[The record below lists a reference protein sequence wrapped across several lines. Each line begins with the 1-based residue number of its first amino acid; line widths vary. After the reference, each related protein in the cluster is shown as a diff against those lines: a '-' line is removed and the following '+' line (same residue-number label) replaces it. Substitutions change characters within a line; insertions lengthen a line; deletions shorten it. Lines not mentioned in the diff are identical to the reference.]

1 MLNKLVKGFVVGV
14 ALIGSLTMVGCESSM
29 DEEFTERNLEVIE
42 SYKPLGHE
50 DYEYY
55 IHTAKS
61 KDEID
66 NGLIEE
72 MAKSRYLS
80 GDIENTIDTDEA
92 IIGYSLGLLEKLDPD
107 KNFEYRAKS
116 ISDEVMV
123 WVNEV
128 RQAEKEANKLSDEE
142 IVELMEAEL
151 YNRFG
156 VVNAS
161 LFKLVYYLET
171 ESEDFAVGEVI
182 SVQTGRKVMEI
193 NVNKYTGDVFSS
205 EL

>member
-42 SYKPLGHE
+42 SYKPLGYE

-66 NGLIEE
+66 DGLIEE

-123 WVNEV
+123 WVNEE
-128 RQAEKEANKLSDEE
+128 RQAVKEANKLSDDE
-142 IVELMEAEL
+142 IVGLMEAEL

-161 LFKLVYYLET
+161 LFKVVYYLET
-171 ESEDFAVGEVI
+171 ENEDFAEGEVI

-193 NVNKYTGDVFSS
+193 SVNKYTGDVFSS

>member
-14 ALIGSLTMVGCESSM
+14 ALIGSLTMVGCVSSM
-29 DEEFTERNLEVIE
+29 DEEFTERQLEVIE
-42 SYKPLGHE
+42 SYKPLGPE

-55 IHTAKS
+55 IHHAIS

-66 NGLIEE
+66 DGLIEE

-107 KNFEYRAKS
+107 KDHEYRAKS

-123 WVNEV
+123 WVNEE
-128 RQAEKEANKLSDEE
+128 RQAEKEANKLSDDE
-142 IVELMEAEL
+142 ILGLMEAEV

-161 LFKLVYYLET
+161 LFKVVYYLET
-171 ESEDFAVGEVI
+171 DSEDFAVGEVI

>member
-29 DEEFTERNLEVIE
+29 DEEFTERQLEVIE
-42 SYKPLGHE
+42 SYKPLGPE

-55 IHTAKS
+55 IHHAKS

-66 NGLIEE
+66 DGLIEE

-107 KNFEYRAKS
+107 KDHEYRAKS

-123 WVNEV
+123 WVNEE
-128 RQAEKEANKLSDEE
+128 RQAVKEANKLSDDE
-142 IVELMEAEL
+142 IVGLMEAEV

-171 ESEDFAVGEVI
+171 ENEDFAEGEVI

-193 NVNKYTGDVFSS
+193 SVNKYTGEVFSS

>member
-29 DEEFTERNLEVIE
+29 DEEFTERQLEVIE
-42 SYKPLGHE
+42 SYKPLGPE

-55 IHTAKS
+55 IHHAIS

-66 NGLIEE
+66 DGLIEE

-107 KNFEYRAKS
+107 KDHEYRAKS

-128 RQAEKEANKLSDEE
+128 RQADKEANKLSDEE
-142 IVELMEAEL
+142 IVELMEAEV

-171 ESEDFAVGEVI
+171 ESEDFAVGEVTA
-182 SVQTGRKVMEI
+182 VQTGRKVMKI
-193 NVNKYTGDVFSS
+193 KVNKYTGDVFSS

>member
-29 DEEFTERNLEVIE
+29 DEEFTERQLEVIE
-42 SYKPLGHE
+42 SYKPLGPE

-55 IHTAKS
+55 IHYAIS

-66 NGLIEE
+66 DGLIEE

-107 KNFEYRAKS
+107 KDHEYHAKL
-116 ISDEVMV
+116 ISDEVML
-123 WVNEV
+123 WVNEE
-128 RQAEKEANKLSDEE
+128 RQAVKEANKLSDDE
-142 IVELMEAEL
+142 IVGLMEAEL

-161 LFKLVYYLET
+161 LFKVVYYLET

>member
-29 DEEFTERNLEVIE
+29 DEEFTERDLEVIE
-42 SYKPLGHE
+42 SYKPLGYE

-55 IHTAKS
+55 IHNAKS

-123 WVNEV
+123 WVNEE
-128 RQAEKEANKLSDEE
+128 RQAVKEANKLSEDE
-142 IVELMEAEL
+142 IVGLMEAEL

-171 ESEDFAVGEVI
+171 ENEDFAEGEVI

-193 NVNKYTGDVFSS
+193 SVNKYTGDVFSS

>member
-1 MLNKLVKGFVVGV
+1 MFNKLVKGFVVGV
-14 ALIGSLTMVGCESSM
+14 ALIGSLTMVGCVSSM

-66 NGLIEE
+66 DGLIEE

-80 GDIENTIDTDEA
+80 GDLQNGIDTDEA

-128 RQAEKEANKLSDEE
+128 RQADKEANKLSDDE
-142 IVELMEAEL
+142 IVELMEVEI

-156 VVNAS
+156 IVNAS

-171 ESEDFAVGEVI
+171 ESEDFAVGEVT
-182 SVQTGRKVMEI
+182 SVQTGKKVMEI
-193 NVNKYTGDVFSS
+193 KVNKYTGDVFSS

>member
-29 DEEFTERNLEVIE
+29 DEEFTERDLEVIE
-42 SYKPLGHE
+42 SYKPLGPE

-55 IHTAKS
+55 IHHAKS

-66 NGLIEE
+66 KGLIEE

-80 GDIENTIDTDEA
+80 GDIENTIDTGNA
-92 IIGYSLGLLEKLDPD
+92 IIGYSLGLLEKLEPG
-107 KNFEYRAKS
+107 KNFEYHAKS

-128 RQAEKEANKLSDEE
+128 RQADKEANKLSDDK
-142 IVELMEAEL
+142 IVELMEAEV

-171 ESEDFAVGEVI
+171 ESEDFAEGEVI

-193 NVNKYTGDVFSS
+193 SVNKYTGDVFSS

>member
-1 MLNKLVKGFVVGV
+1 MFNKLVKGFVVGV
-14 ALIGSLTMVGCESSM
+14 ALIGSLTMVGCVSSM
-29 DEEFTERNLEVIE
+29 DEEFTEIQLEVIE
-42 SYKPLGHE
+42 SYKPLGYE

-55 IHTAKS
+55 IHNAKS

-66 NGLIEE
+66 DDLIED
-72 MAKSRYLS
+72 MAKYRYTS
-80 GDIENTIDTDEA
+80 GDIENTIDTGDA

-107 KNFEYRAKS
+107 KDFEYHAKL

-123 WVNEV
+123 WVNEEK
-128 RQAEKEANKLSDEE
+128 QAEKEANKLSDDE
-142 IVELMEAEL
+142 IIGLMEAEV

-171 ESEDFAVGEVI
+171 ESEDFAVGEVT
-182 SVQTGRKVMEI
+182 SVQTGKKVMEI
-193 NVNKYTGDVFSS
+193 KVNKYTGDVFTS